1 MRVFCIVCVLMV
13 FAFETSCNVETYEQK
28 EAKRNQAS
36 EAKIAENQARL
47 TELINGFAKKYDG
60 DRTWQEGLKGKTLS
74 TLQLQQSLIR
84 SDGRPVLVLGNLM
97 DVEKR
102 DGRYGLMFHVPHS
115 SRVQLSEQ
123 YLVLDLDCF
132 LPDSQANSLK
142 VGEFFYAWQDPAYLV
157 AAQIQSVRQAHQFL
171 ETHSRESD
179 NNSSLDTL
187 KMEFVAKGKCIGL
200 QSIAGAEG

>member
-1 MRVFCIVCVLMV
+1 MRVLCIVYVLMV
-13 FAFETSCNVETYEQK
+13 LAFEASCNVESYEQK
-28 EAKRNQAS
+28 EARQKQAQ
-36 EAKIAENQARL
+36 EAKVAEKQARL
-47 TELINGFAKKYDG
+47 TELINEFAKKYDG
-60 DRTWQEGLKGKTLS
+60 DRTWQEGLKGNTLS

-84 SDGRPVLVLGNLM
+84 SDDRPVLVLGNLM

-102 DGRYGLMFHVPHS
+102 DGRYGLLFHVPHS

-132 LPDSQANSLK
+132 LPVSQANSLK
-142 VGEFFYAWQDPAYLV
+142 VGEFLYAWQDPTYLV

-171 ETHSRESD
+171 ETHSRESAD
-179 NNSSLDTL
+179 NSSWDTL
-187 KMEFVAKGKCIGL
+187 KMEFVAKGKCVGL